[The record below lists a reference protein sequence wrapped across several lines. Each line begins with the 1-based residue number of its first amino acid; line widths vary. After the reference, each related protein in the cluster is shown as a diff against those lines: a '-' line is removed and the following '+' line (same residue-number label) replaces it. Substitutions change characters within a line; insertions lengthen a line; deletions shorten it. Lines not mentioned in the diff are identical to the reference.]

1 MVAELRI
8 RTFLAESSF
17 SSTACYYL
25 LRHIDLKSQKVLEIV
40 LHRWGN

>member
-8 RTFLAESSF
+8 RALFIEGSF

-25 LRHIDLKSQKVLEIV
+25 LGHVDLKSQKVLEIV